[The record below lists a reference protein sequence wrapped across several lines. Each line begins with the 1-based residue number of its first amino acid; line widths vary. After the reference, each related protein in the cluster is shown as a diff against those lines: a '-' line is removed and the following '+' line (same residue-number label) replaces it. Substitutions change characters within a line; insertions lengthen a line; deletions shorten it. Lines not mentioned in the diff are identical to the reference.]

1 MRTDQENQARTVC
14 HLAPRNGALTTEL
27 SQILGPPESKRI
39 H

>member
-1 MRTDQENQARTVC
+1 MRTYRENLALTVC
-14 HLAPRNGALTTEL
+14 QLAPRNGALTTEL